1 MRAADTAYQAARPA
15 LTGAKPRALA
25 QLDRA
30 HVLSTAGHHSEGC
43 RLAVDALRVGRAYGS
58 ERITARV
65 REYRTTVPARATEAR
80 ELDETL
86 AALYD
91 TEAR

>member
-1 MRAADTAYQAARPA
+1 MRAADTAYRAARPA

-30 HVLSTAGHHSEGC
+30 HALSTVGHHGEGC

-65 REYRTTVPARATEAR
+65 REYRATVPARTTEAR
-80 ELDETL
+80 ALDEAL

-91 TEAR
+91 TGAR